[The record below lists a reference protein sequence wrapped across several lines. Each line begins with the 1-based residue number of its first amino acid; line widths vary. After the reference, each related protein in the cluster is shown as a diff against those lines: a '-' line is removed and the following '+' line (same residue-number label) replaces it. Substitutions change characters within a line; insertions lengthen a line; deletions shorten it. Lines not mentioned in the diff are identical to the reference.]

1 MGTLQYDQELV
12 WRTRDGKSL
21 PVDPGW
27 HGLFLEPS
35 LSPDGKQLAIARSG
49 DGRTAD
55 IWIKQLKGGPATK
68 LTNEGIFNRGPTWT
82 PDGRSV
88 TFDGST
94 PNGDA
99 ALWTKRADGSG
110 EAVLQRHGKR
120 AMFTPQWSRDAEW
133 LIFGTD
139 YNDPSGGDIVG
150 FRPGIDTVLVP
161 LLASKFEESWPAL
174 SPDGHWLAYNSNETG
189 RFEVYVVPFPNT
201 TSAKWAISSGGGIN
215 PMWSHRGNE
224 LFYRGASGDIF
235 AVRIRTAPRFS
246 SGTPKRLFAAPFESF
261 GYAGYAVSAD
271 DQRFLMIRNLAADTP
286 TS

>member
-1 MGTLQYDQELV
+1 MFDQPSIS
-12 WRTRDGKSL
+12 RDGK
-21 PVDPGW
+21 
-27 HGLFLEPS
+27 E
-35 LSPDGKQLAIARSG
+35 LAIGKSE

-55 IWIKQLKGGPATK
+55 IWIKQLERGSLTR
-68 LTNEGIFNRGPTWT
+68 LTNEGIYNQAPTWT

-88 TFDGST
+88 TFVGRT
-94 PNGDA
+94 PNGDI

-110 EAVLQRHGKR
+110 QAVLERHDKR
-120 AMFTPQWSRDAEW
+120 MMFGPQWSRNAEW
-133 LIFGTD
+133 LIFCTE
-139 YNDPSGGDIVG
+139 YLDPSGGDIVG
-150 FRPGIDTVLVP
+150 FRPEIDTVLVP
-161 LLASKFEESWPAL
+161 LLASKFQESLPAL

-235 AVRIRTAPRFS
+235 AVRIRTAPTFS

-261 GYAGYAVSAD
+261 GYTGYAVAAD
-271 DQRFLMIRNLAADTP
+271 DQRFIMIRNLAADTP
-286 TS
+286 DKLIVVENWFEELNAKSRK